1 MKIKITQ
8 TIEIDPEKW
17 ASEYGVDMKDVR
29 KDAAF
34 YFATWCQEQV
44 ERLGLQSATQKANVT
59 DANHPPRNQKAIR

>member
-17 ASEYGVDMKDVR
+17 ANEYGVDIKDVR
-29 KDAAF
+29 KDAAS

-44 ERLGLQSATQKANVT
+44 ERLGLQKDSCGGGAPFTQTYKKVEE
-59 DANHPPRNQKAIR
+59 P

>member
-17 ASEYGVDMKDVR
+17 ANEYGVDIKDVR
-29 KDAAF
+29 KDAAS

-44 ERLGLQSATQKANVT
+44 ERLGLQKDFDGGSISSQ
-59 DANHPPRNQKAIR
+59 NQKISDD